1 MAKRGIKIAFASYDA
16 HNVRNLPYAA
26 GYAVAFGLPY
36 DEALKAITLNPAQI
50 WGVDDRLGSLDIG
63 KMANVVVANGD
74 PLDVKTDVKHV
85 FISGAEIP
93 LVSRQTEL
101 RDQYW
106 K

>member
-1 MAKRGIKIAFASYDA
+1 MG
-16 HNVRNLPYAA
+16 
-26 GYAVAFGLPY
+26 
-36 DEALKAITLNPAQI
+36 
-50 WGVDDRLGSLDIG
+50 
-63 KMANVVVANGD
+63 NVVVANGD

-85 FISGAEIP
+85 FIQGQEIP